1 MNNNISSSNAGNP
14 SSPSNRPQQ
23 FIRPLSDGKEYRLW
37 LARVKSRLQELNL
50 WNDKAQA
57 PFDSQEA
64 SNFLLSVL
72 SDNILELFLDTDF
85 AASVIWTTLA
95 SKFLVHSL
103 SAQSTAFTALVN
115 FNYSEVSMA
124 DNKLAL
130 LSLARNLRTSFKDHK
145 SIDIDDLVMLFALIN
160 VPSAY
165 HHLRSTLEE
174 TNKTGLKLES
184 LFESL
189 EREESLSVSSGARR
203 AALAAT
209 ASASAGR
216 QDSSSSKCAHRRPAA
231 TCWTCHPHL
240 RPTCSECQAKGLLK
254 YYHVKG
260 SKFCKEQQAKPAAAV
275 PVQA

>member
-14 SSPSNRPQQ
+14 PSSPANRPQQ

-72 SDNILELFLDTDF
+72 ADNILELFLDTDF

-130 LSLARNLRTSFKDHK
+130 LSLTRNLRTSFKDQK

-209 ASASAGR
+209 TSAGR
-216 QDSSSSKCAHRRPAA
+216 PNFSPKCAHSRPAA
-231 TCWTCHPHL
+231 TCWTCHPNL

-275 PVQA
+275 PAQA